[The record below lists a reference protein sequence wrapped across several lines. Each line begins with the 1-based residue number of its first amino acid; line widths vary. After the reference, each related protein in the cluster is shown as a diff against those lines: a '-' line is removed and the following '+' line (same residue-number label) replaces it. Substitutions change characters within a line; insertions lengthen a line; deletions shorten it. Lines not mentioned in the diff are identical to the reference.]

1 VRKAIVAAALWVLV
15 APGQRG
21 EPADDAAPR
30 GLQPAASSGLDP
42 GSFDRSVR
50 PQDDLYRHVNGG
62 WLERTRLPPER
73 ASYAAFTELADN
85 VDADLLA
92 IVEELRRTPNRP
104 VGSVAQQVGDLYAS
118 LMDEA
123 RLERLG
129 AMPIREVLNRIAGI
143 RTTRDFA
150 AVCGYLQTIG
160 TSGAFVGVVSADIGR
175 RSRPALNLAQGGT
188 MLPDRDYY
196 LSDDSKFVEIR
207 AAYET
212 YLTRIFTLTARA
224 DPARDARAV
233 VALETA
239 LARVQWPAV
248 EGRDP
253 LRTNNAFTI
262 EDLAAR
268 MPGFDWFAWARP
280 QGISR
285 TTTVVIAQPDFVVV
299 FATLV
304 PATPLETWKAW
315 LAARHITNAAPFL
328 NKAFADA
335 RFDFFGRLLVGQEA
349 PRTRWRR
356 GVSLVNTYLGEA
368 IGRLYVERH
377 FPATARSRMQS
388 LVGNLLDAYRTS
400 IAGIDWMT
408 DATKRQAL
416 DKLSR
421 LSMKIGAPAR
431 WRDYRRLIIRADD
444 LIGNIQRAQRFEN
457 NYRLTWL
464 TQPSNRTQWL
474 VTPQTI
480 NAYYHPA
487 INEVVFPAAILQPPF
502 FEPTADDAVNYG
514 AIGAVIGHEIGHA
527 FDDRG
532 RRFDSA
538 GTIRDWWTPGD
549 DQEFRRRVQGLVDH
563 YNRYSA
569 LPGVRVNGSLTLGEN
584 IGDLA
589 GLQVA
594 YRAYSMS
601 RGGKPAPVIDGL
613 TGDQRFFM
621 GWARVWRSKDREA
634 YLRQMVLTSPHPP
647 NEFRA
652 NGPLGHIDAF
662 YEAFDVRPGD
672 KLYVE
677 PARRAKIW

>member
-1 VRKAIVAAALWVLV
+1 
-15 APGQRG
+15 
-21 EPADDAAPR
+21 
-30 GLQPAASSGLDP
+30 
-42 GSFDRSVR
+42 
-50 PQDDLYRHVNGG
+50 
-62 WLERTRLPPER
+62 
-73 ASYAAFTELADN
+73 
-85 VDADLLA
+85 
-92 IVEELRRTPNRP
+92 
-104 VGSVAQQVGDLYAS
+104 
-118 LMDEA
+118 M
-123 RLERLG
+123 
-129 AMPIREVLNRIAGI
+129 
-143 RTTRDFA
+143 
-150 AVCGYLQTIG
+150 
-160 TSGAFVGVVSADIGR
+160 
-175 RSRPALNLAQGGT
+175 
-188 MLPDRDYY
+188 
-196 LSDDSKFVEIR
+196 
-207 AAYET
+207 
-212 YLTRIFTLTARA
+212 
-224 DPARDARAV
+224 

-248 EGRDP
+248 ESRDP

-280 QGISR
+280 QGISP
-285 TTTVVIAQPDFVVV
+285 TTTVVIAQPDFFVV

-431 WRDYRRLIIRADD
+431 WRDYRRLIIRPDD

-569 LPGVRVNGSLTLGEN
+569 LPGVRVNGFADARRKHRRSRGTSGRVPRVLDVPRRQARSRHRRPDRRSAFLHGLG
-584 IGDLA
+584 A
-589 GLQVA
+589 GLAVEGP
-594 YRAYSMS
+594 R
-601 RGGKPAPVIDGL
+601 RVPAPDGAHQPAPA
-613 TGDQRFFM
+613 QRVPRQRT
-621 GWARVWRSKDREA
+621 AEPHRRVLRGVRREA
-634 YLRQMVLTSPHPP
+634 RGQVVCGTCAPREDLVRREARLKGSGPEGSGPP
-647 NEFRA
+647 R
-652 NGPLGHIDAF
+652 LK
-662 YEAFDVRPGD
+662 V
-672 KLYVE
+672 
-677 PARRAKIW
+677 